1 MPTRPNN
8 RCQMFQLAHLYQPS
22 KADAS
27 HETSSSVLLSVKHT
41 YLSYEGL
48 YAPFDAGHLTGD
60 DHLPVESSPYTSEH
74 YGDKHKEKTA

>member
-22 KADAS
+22 QVDAS
-27 HETSSSVLLSVKHT
+27 HETSSSAQLSVKHT
-41 YLSYEGL
+41 YLPYEGL
-48 YAPFDAGHLTGD
+48 YAPIDAGHLTCD
-60 DHLPVESSPYTSEH
+60 DHLPVASSPYTSEH